1 MDDDIKVTHSTKEAK
16 DDPYYRLMEQLV
28 REEELDGIAIITL
41 KSEKEKMTFNSRS
54 HGGVIPGSGSIMEM
68 LTKIGTNAM
77 IEAMKTLV
85 LSFRRDREE
94 DGHGN

>member
-1 MDDDIKVTHSTKEAK
+1 MDDDIKVTHITEEAK

-54 HGGVIPGSGSIMEM
+54 HGSVIPGSGSIMEM
-68 LTKIGTNAM
+68 LTKIGANAM